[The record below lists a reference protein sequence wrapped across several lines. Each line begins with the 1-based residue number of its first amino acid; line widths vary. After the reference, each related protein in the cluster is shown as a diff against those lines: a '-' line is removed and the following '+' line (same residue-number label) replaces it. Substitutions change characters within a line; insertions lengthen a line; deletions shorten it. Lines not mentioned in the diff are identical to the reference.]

1 MKPFQR
7 YGLLAAGLVLFLAG
21 PAASRADSS
30 PCDAAFGEL
39 VHLSADMA
47 ECEMNRFMFERIP
60 SILGKCSAEE
70 RQVLEESREGFAEDM
85 QRLCPPPPAPA
96 KEAAPQPV
104 PPAAKMPEFPAG
116 LE

>member
-1 MKPFQR
+1 MKPFPR
-7 YGLLAAGLVLFLAG
+7 YGLLVAGLGLSLAG
-21 PAASRADSS
+21 PAASRADGS

-85 QRLCPPPPAPA
+85 QKLCPPSIAQPKEADPQPAPQA
-96 KEAAPQPV
+96 T
-104 PPAAKMPEFPAG
+104 KMPEFPAG